1 MNFKNINIAAI
12 LLLVGIFSNV
22 NAQNDWTNKVRISG
36 NPLLI
41 DNIGSIIEN
50 ASDSYVFGIE
60 IDNDITG
67 RYESYLNPEEKL
79 AAIRK
84 VTEEAH
90 KINNKTFVYI
100 AGLECITSNADK
112 KENTFFKDHPDW
124 VQRDI
129 NGKPAI
135 FGGKDAFWIA
145 EGDEDVWITPY
156 AKEWRKIYMQRVRE
170 VAATGIDGIY
180 VDIPY
185 WMTHFEG
192 WEDTWASFDDYTVAV
207 FKEQTGLN
215 AKTDFELGNYN
226 DPGFIKWINFRMQ
239 TLTDFMA
246 EIDKNVKEV
255 NPDCKTIAEI
265 YPGLS
270 AEAVIVGADVFQMY
284 NVVDVIAHEYS
295 EGEYYASDRAAADWY
310 NYIIG
315 MQTFRAF
322 AGDKASWMLSYSWYD
337 NDKVIPSDAMK
348 SLFVSELFSGTN
360 LWDVKGYVMS
370 STNDMET
377 RTEVYKWVSE
387 YEDIFYQMR
396 NPIEPISVYFS
407 DKSRNYFGDDYVDSY
422 RGIMNLLLHSHIPFQ
437 IVTSRTIDKSSP
449 DILIMPN
456 VKSISDKEINSFK
469 TLYDNGTKFIL
480 TGKCGNYDDR
490 RELVEVNP
498 IKKLFGFD
506 DNSGKVSGNN
516 FIYLKD
522 DPGKVYT
529 EKIGEN
535 LDSYFNTDNKNDN
548 ELSDIR
554 NQFLSDLYQL
564 ASYSPKIKI
573 DAPID
578 LVATTNI
585 TDENIY
591 LFLINI
597 RDICV
602 ACESK
607 DKALK
612 GIEISYSDSI
622 GSENVYTLPFLGKKE
637 KIKTNKTNDEISFVI
652 PVIGRGTVVII
663 NKQ

>member
-1 MNFKNINIAAI
+1 
-12 LLLVGIFSNV
+12 
-22 NAQNDWTNKVRISG
+22 
-36 NPLLI
+36 
-41 DNIGSIIEN
+41 
-50 ASDSYVFGIE
+50 
-60 IDNDITG
+60 
-67 RYESYLNPEEKL
+67 
-79 AAIRK
+79 
-84 VTEEAH
+84 
-90 KINNKTFVYI
+90 
-100 AGLECITSNADK
+100 
-112 KENTFFKDHPDW
+112 
-124 VQRDI
+124 
-129 NGKPAI
+129 
-135 FGGKDAFWIA
+135 
-145 EGDEDVWITPY
+145 
-156 AKEWRKIYMQRVRE
+156 MQRVRE

-387 YEDIFYQMR
+387 YEDIFYSKR
-396 NPIEPISVYFS
+396 TPIEPISVYFS

-456 VKSISDKEINSFK
+456 VESISDKEINSFK

-498 IKKLFGFD
+498 IQKLFGFA
-506 DNSGKVSGNN
+506 DNSDKVTGNN
-516 FIYLKD
+516 YIYIKD

-554 NQFLSDLYQL
+554 NQFLSDIYQL
-564 ASYSPKIKI
+564 ASYSSKIKI

-578 LVATTNI
+578 LVATTDI
-585 TDENIY
+585 TDKNIY
-591 LFLINI
+591 LFLTNI

-607 DKALK
+607 DKVLK
-612 GIEISYSDSI
+612 GIKISYSDSI
-622 GSENVYTLPFLGKKE
+622 GSENVYALPFLGKKE